1 MTGMRGFIAG
11 IAISIRPMMLAIGIF
26 AAWTS
31 AFASAAS
38 QLDAKSGVRI
48 FTSDDGLPPSG
59 VNAVVQ
65 TRGGYLWIG
74 TFGGLA
80 RFDGLNFKIFK
91 GQSARRVSDPK
102 SGQYAGPA
110 SDRILTL
117 YEDDAG
123 RLWIGTQDAG
133 LSVFERGSFR
143 HLPICDGVCQV
154 NDILQGPDKALWVAT
169 NIGLLKMDPAS
180 QRAVWI
186 QRAAGSGYSRLASDR
201 RGRIY
206 VGGYGGLWGVV
217 GRKLESISP
226 PSGDISIVLLKRSDD
241 DLLVG
246 TLRDLYRYDP
256 VRRQWRP
263 MGIGRPA
270 YAARSA
276 NGQWWVSLESG
287 QVLRQDGTGTWRDV
301 PELAVG
307 ITSLAWD
314 DEGNLWV
321 GSGSKGLLRV
331 REPMFGL
338 LSVPHLQANVA
349 GRAVVADG
357 LGGLWFGSDCGP
369 LLHWRHDGAMQKQPL
384 KPALENDCVNSLL
397 LDREGVLWVGT
408 SGGVLGRVAD
418 GETKRIAAW
427 PNGTSF
433 TMLGDD
439 GRYLVS
445 SGHSTFEL
453 EIDAEGRIASRRR
466 IDALEGMNVNSVVP
480 AAKGGRWF
488 VGDRGVLRLVG
499 DKVVERWTPREG
511 LSSRFAR
518 ALYEDDKTDALWVGT
533 YGGGLN
539 RIRNGK
545 VQRYDTHN
553 GLIDDTVSCI
563 LADGRGRLWLAGNRG
578 VTLLPVP
585 REAAAEIESIGY
597 SASDGLVPAEING
610 GVPMPCHRDTQGRFW
625 FSLVEGF
632 AVLDPA
638 NVPQIR
644 ATSLRPHIE
653 HVSAAGR
660 TQEVAG
666 SALTL
671 KSFAR
676 NLEIRYA
683 AINLSRPQETRFRFR
698 LSGFDQDW
706 VEAGQN
712 RSILYPSIPWGEH
725 LFEVQART
733 EGGPWSPVS
742 AKLRI
747 LHPQPWYQRPWLWM
761 LATSLG
767 LLVLVGGTRLEKGR
781 SSSESGEPVRS
792 ARRLKPFGIR
802 KPPD

>member
-1 MTGMRGFIAG
+1 MFTGE
-11 IAISIRPMMLAIGIF
+11 
-26 AAWTS
+26 
-31 AFASAAS
+31 
-38 QLDAKSGVRI
+38 
-48 FTSDDGLPPSG
+48 DGLPPSG

-65 TRGGYLWIG
+65 TRDGYLWIG

-80 RFDGLNFKIFK
+80 RFDGLTFTIFK
-91 GQSARRVSDPK
+91 GQSALRLSDPK
-102 SGQYAGPA
+102 GGQYAGPA
-110 SDRILTL
+110 SDRILAL

-143 HLPICDGVCQV
+143 HLSVCGGTCLV

-169 NIGLLKMDPAS
+169 NMGLLKMDPAS
-180 QRAVWI
+180 QRAEWI
-186 QRAAGSGYSRLASDR
+186 QRSEGSGYSRLASDKQ
-201 RGRIY
+201 GRIY
-206 VGGYGGLWGVV
+206 VGGYGGFWVV
-217 GRKLESISP
+217 AGQKLESIP
-226 PSGDISIVLLKRSDD
+226 QPSGDVSIVMLKRSDD
-241 DLLVG
+241 ELLVG

-256 VRRQWRP
+256 VRRQWQP
-263 MGIGRPA
+263 LGIGRPA

-287 QVLRQDGTGTWRDV
+287 RMLRQDGTGAWRDV

-331 REPMFGL
+331 REPLFGL

-349 GRAVVADG
+349 GRAVTADG

-384 KPALENDCVNSLL
+384 KPALDNDCVNSLL
-397 LDREGVLWVGT
+397 LDREGALWVGT

-418 GETKRIAAW
+418 GEPKHIATW
-427 PNGTSF
+427 PYGTSIY
-433 TMLGDD
+433 TQDEEGH
-439 GRYLVS
+439 YLVG

-466 IDALEGMNVNSVVP
+466 IDALEGMNINSVVP

-518 ALYEDDKTDALWVGT
+518 ALYEDDRTGALWVGT

-539 RIRNGK
+539 RIRNGR
-545 VQRYDTHN
+545 VQRYDSHN

-563 LADGRGRLWLAGNRG
+563 LADDRGRLWLAGNRG
-578 VTLLPVP
+578 VALLPAP
-585 REAAAEIESIGY
+585 REAAAEIESVGY

-610 GVPMPCHRDTQGRFW
+610 GVPSTCHRDAQGRFW

-638 NVPQIR
+638 DVPQIR

-653 HVSAAGR
+653 HVSATGR
-660 TQEVAG
+660 AQEVAG
-666 SALTL
+666 STLTL

-676 NLEIRYA
+676 NLEIRYT

-698 LSGFDQDW
+698 LSGFDRDW

-733 EGGPWSPVS
+733 EGGPWSQVS

-767 LLVLVGGTRLEKGR
+767 LLVLVGGTRLEKSR
-781 SSSESGEPVRS
+781 SSSGSGEPRSVRKT
-792 ARRLKPFGIR
+792 ARLKPFGVR
-802 KPPD
+802 KPPN

>member
-1 MTGMRGFIAG
+1 
-11 IAISIRPMMLAIGIF
+11 MLAVGML
-26 AAWTS
+26 AAS
-31 AFASAAS
+31 ACVCASAAT
-38 QLDAKSGVRI
+38 QLDSKSGIRV
-48 FTSDDGLPPSG
+48 FTADDGLPPSG

-65 TRGGYLWIG
+65 ARDGYLWIG

-80 RFDGLNFKIFK
+80 RFDGLAFKVFK
-91 GQSARRVSDPK
+91 GQSALRLSDPEG
-102 SGQYAGPA
+102 GQYAGPA
-110 SDRILTL
+110 SDRILAL

-123 RLWIGTQDAG
+123 RLWIGTQDGG

-143 HLPICDGVCQV
+143 HTSICGGVCQV
-154 NDILQGPDKALWVAT
+154 NDILHGPDEALWVAT
-169 NIGLLKMDPAS
+169 NLGLLKIDPAS

-186 QRAAGSGYSRLASDR
+186 QRVEGSGYSRLASDGQ
-201 RGRIY
+201 GRIY
-206 VGGYGGLWGVV
+206 VGGYGGLWAVV
-217 GRKLESISP
+217 GQKLEPIP
-226 PSGDISIVLLKRSDD
+226 MPDAERSIVLLKKSDD
-241 DLLVG
+241 ELLVG

-263 MGIGRPA
+263 TGVGRPA
-270 YAARSA
+270 YAARGA
-276 NGQWWVSLESG
+276 DGQWWVSLQSG
-287 QVLRQDGTGTWRDV
+287 RMVRQDGMGGWREV

-307 ITSLAWD
+307 VTSLGWD

-331 REPMFGL
+331 RKPLFGL

-349 GRAVVADG
+349 GRAVAADG
-357 LGGLWFGSDCGP
+357 LGGVWFGSACWP
-369 LLHWRHDGAMQKQPL
+369 LLHRRYDGTMQTLPIW
-384 KPALENDCVNSLL
+384 PALGNECVNSLL
-397 LDREGVLWVGT
+397 LDRKGVLWIGT

-418 GETKRIAAW
+418 NEPKRIAAW
-427 PNGTSF
+427 SDGASF
-433 TMLGDD
+433 FMQDGD
-439 GRYLVS
+439 GRYLA
-445 SGHSTFEL
+445 GAGDSTFAL
-453 EIDAEGRIASRRR
+453 EIDAEGRIVARHR
-466 IDALEGMNVNSVVP
+466 IDALEGMNINSVVP

-518 ALYEDDKTDALWVGT
+518 AVHEDRKTGALWVGT

-539 RIRNGK
+539 RIQNGR
-545 VQRYDTHN
+545 VRRYDSHN

-563 LADGRGRLWLAGNRG
+563 LADDRGRLWLAGNRG
-578 VTLLPVP
+578 VTLLPAP

-610 GVPMPCHRDTQGRFW
+610 GVPSPCLRDAQGRFW

-632 AVLDPA
+632 AMIDPA
-638 NVPQIR
+638 DVPRVR
-644 ATSLRPHIE
+644 ARALRSHIE
-653 HVSAAGR
+653 HVSVAGR
-660 TQEVAG
+660 AKDIVG

-671 KSFAR
+671 ESFAR
-676 NLEIRYA
+676 NLEIRYT

-698 LSGFDQDW
+698 LSGLDQDW

-767 LLVLVGGTRLEKGR
+767 LLVLLGGTRLE
-781 SSSESGEPVRS
+781 RS
-792 ARRLKPFGIR
+792 APRSQEGKPRRAGLRRGA
-802 KPPD
+802 

>member
-1 MTGMRGFIAG
+1 MTVRRMLLG
-11 IAISIRPMMLAIGIF
+11 IGMLA
-26 AAWTS
+26 AWAS
-31 AFASAAS
+31 AFASAPA
-38 QLDAKSGVRI
+38 QLESKSGIRV
-48 FTSDDGLPPSG
+48 FTGDDGLPPSG

-65 TRGGYLWIG
+65 TRDGYLWIG

-80 RFDGLNFKIFK
+80 RFDGLTFTVFK
-91 GQSARRVSDPK
+91 GQSALHVADPEG
-102 SGQYAGPA
+102 GQYAGPA
-110 SDRILTL
+110 SDRILAL

-143 HLPICDGVCQV
+143 HLPVCGGTCLI
-154 NDILQGPDKALWVAT
+154 NDILQGPDKSLWIAS
-169 NIGLLKMDPAS
+169 NKGLLKMDPAS
-180 QRAVWI
+180 QRAAWL
-186 QRAAGSGYSRLASDR
+186 QRSEGSGYSRLASDR

-206 VGGYGGLWGVV
+206 VGGYGGLWVV
-217 GRKLESISP
+217 AGQKLEPIP
-226 PSGDISIVLLKRSDD
+226 LPAGDNSIVLLKRSDD

-246 TLRDLYRYDP
+246 GLRELYRYDP
-256 VRRQWRP
+256 VRRRWWP
-263 MGIGRPA
+263 LGVGRPA

-276 NGQWWVSLESG
+276 DGQWWVSLESG
-287 QVLRQDGTGTWRDV
+287 QVLRQDDAGAWRDV

-307 ITSLAWD
+307 VTSLAWD
-314 DEGNLWV
+314 DEGNLWL

-331 REPMFGL
+331 RKPLFGL
-338 LSVPHLQANVA
+338 LSVPHLRTNVA
-349 GRAVVADG
+349 GRAVISDG

-369 LLHWRHDGAMQKQPL
+369 LLHRRHDGVMQKLPI
-384 KPALENDCVNSLL
+384 KPALDNDCVNSLL

-418 GETKRIAAW
+418 GKPKQIAAW
-427 PNGTSF
+427 ENGTSF
-433 TMLGDD
+433 NMQGDE
-439 GRYLVS
+439 GRYLAS

-453 EIDAEGRIASRRR
+453 EIGAEGRIAARRR
-466 IDALEGMNVNSVVP
+466 LSALDDMSINSVVP

-518 ALYEDDKTDALWVGT
+518 ALYEDDKTGALWVGT

-539 RIRNGK
+539 RIQNGK
-545 VQRYDTHN
+545 VHRYDSHN

-563 LADGRGRLWLAGNRG
+563 LADDRGRLWLAGNRG
-578 VTLLPVP
+578 VTLLPAP
-585 REAAAEIESIGY
+585 QEAAAEIESIGY
-597 SASDGLVPAEING
+597 SANDGLVPAEING
-610 GVPMPCHRDTQGRFW
+610 GVPSPCHRDTQGRLW

-632 AVLDPA
+632 ATLDPA
-638 NVPQIR
+638 DVPPIR
-644 ATSLRPHIE
+644 AVSLRPHIE
-653 HVSAAGR
+653 HVSVAGLA
-660 TQEVAG
+660 QDVVG

-698 LSGFDQDW
+698 LSGLDSDW
-706 VEAGQN
+706 VEAGRN

-733 EGGPWSPVS
+733 EGGPWSQTS

-767 LLVLVGGTRLEKGR
+767 LLVLVGGTRLEKSRLRPEDGKHLR
-781 SSSESGEPVRS
+781 
-792 ARRLKPFGIR
+792 ARRRPGLRSYEAAG
-802 KPPD
+802 DQ